1 MVCLWTKVRRLGKKR
16 NMMDILY
23 QLFYTVFSMS
33 CMALVLLPVVLLL
46 RIVFRGHSGRITMAL
61 WGILF
66 LRAVCP
72 LGMSSPVCLYDSWNR
87 QFHTLLRSLGLE
99 ISPDHGLLT
108 GWRYV
113 FEGNIKAS
121 AAYRSCVLIWLIGM
135 VLLFLGTT
143 GKQLRLERKLK
154 QHSRCLFDRIYQSGL
169 LAFPV
174 RTGLVKGRIYLPEKF
189 LAKEM
194 KDVIA
199 YEQLRKRRGDDL
211 WRKGAFLVCCIHWWN
226 PGMWLAYYLFWR
238 DQNMACDA
246 AFVKKTAME
255 PSQCVQLLAN
265 MKKDKERKVSFSLVS
280 GYEGDLFHRA
290 ETLLYL
296 KKRPLWQNGVAAF
309 LVTLIVFWAF
319 ALSAFHSEKGT
330 DGTSE
335 KLFDS
340 TQKRDVTDR
349 VIADCDVQVS
359 SGSAVHLS
367 LIVSKGTYQKGEGY
381 QGVCRL
387 QLKDTQGKQTASLD
401 LNKIFFDRK
410 TLRFN
415 ENVSLETADY
425 NEDGNPEIAIG
436 QRAAAKGKT
445 GFDFYIIDI
454 RKDDLEVVSPAIHF
468 EHVTALQ
475 EGSMVLSYVQGAG
488 GVITVTEDAQTTYY
502 VWNTQT
508 ERYEQQ
514 EMTEEQLEKR
524 RNEKSA
530 GTQKVQSRYSL
541 TDDKGRE
548 VMDVA
553 VNEQENGGLSVKKLR
568 INPDGLDQRSGTKTM
583 TDVEGYYLDLQWA
596 PSDKEQKRYAL
607 LTYNGT
613 NGRTFSLYDIKEQ
626 RLCYRPQNG
635 NEALQKIFQKYGASD
650 DITFEK
656 NGAVV
661 YSLMEIDDNDKL
673 KVNFA
678 ASAKDDVAV
687 KGTYLYSLSSGEE
700 TSLQYSR
707 E

>member
-1 MVCLWTKVRRLGKKR
+1 
-16 NMMDILY
+16 MDILY

-33 CMALVLLPVVLLL
+33 CMALVLLPVVLLF
-46 RIVFRGHSGRITMAL
+46 RFVFRGHSGRITMAL

-72 LGMSSPVCLYDSWNR
+72 LGMSSPVCLYDPWNR

-99 ISPDHGLLT
+99 ISPDQGLLT

-113 FEGNIKAS
+113 FQGNISAS
-121 AAYRSCVLIWLIGM
+121 ATYRSCVLIWLGGM
-135 VLLFLGTT
+135 ILLLLGTT

-169 LAFPV
+169 IAFPV
-174 RTGLVKGRIYLPEKF
+174 RTGIVKGRIYLPDGL

-194 KDVIA
+194 KDIIA
-199 YEQLRKRRGDDL
+199 YEQLRKRRRDDL
-211 WRKGAFLVCCIHWWN
+211 WRRFAFLVCCIHWWN
-226 PGMWLAYYLFWR
+226 PGIWLAYYLFWR

-246 AFVKKTAME
+246 VFVQKTGME
-255 PSQCVQLLAN
+255 PAQCAQVLAN
-265 MKKDKERKVSFSLVS
+265 MKKDKERQISFSLES
-280 GYEGDLFHRA
+280 GYEGDLFRRA
-290 ETLLYL
+290 KNLLYL

-309 LVTLIVFWAF
+309 LVTLFVFWAF
-319 ALSAFHSEKGT
+319 ALSAFHSGKGN
-330 DGTSE
+330 DQPPK

-340 TQKRDVTDR
+340 AQKRSVADR
-349 VIADCDVQVS
+349 VIAGCDVQVS
-359 SGSAVHLS
+359 SGSAVRLS
-367 LIVSKGTYQKGEGY
+367 LVVSKGTYQKGEGY
-381 QGVCRL
+381 RGTCQL
-387 QLKDTQGKQTASLD
+387 QLNGTQGKQTVSLD
-401 LNKIFFDRK
+401 LNKIFSDRE
-410 TLRFN
+410 TLYFN

-425 NEDGNPEIAIG
+425 NEDGNPELAVG
-436 QRAAAKGKT
+436 QKAAAKGKT
-445 GFDFYIIDI
+445 GYDFYIIDI
-454 RKDDLEVVSPAIHF
+454 RKNDLEVVSPAIHF

-488 GVITVTEDAQTTYY
+488 GVITVTENDETIYY

-524 RNEKSA
+524 RSEKSA
-530 GTQKVQSRYSL
+530 GTQKAQTRYSL

-553 VNEQENGGLSVKKLR
+553 VSEQENGGLSVKKLR
-568 INPDGLDQRSGTKTM
+568 INPDGLDQRTGTKTM

-596 PSDKEQKRYAL
+596 PADKDQKRYAL

-635 NEALQKIFQKYGASD
+635 NEALQKIFRKYGASD

-661 YSLMEIDDNDKL
+661 YSLMEIDDNDTL